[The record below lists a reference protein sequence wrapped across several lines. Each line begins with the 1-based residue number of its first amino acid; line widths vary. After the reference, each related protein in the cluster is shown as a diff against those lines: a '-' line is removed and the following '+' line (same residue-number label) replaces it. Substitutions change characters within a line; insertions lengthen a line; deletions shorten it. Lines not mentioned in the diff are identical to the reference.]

1 VQGFQA
7 AKEGQRPQAY
17 DLFCEVVRLDPSN
30 EHGWLYRA
38 ATTDDMAEAYVCL
51 QRVLSINPNN
61 QKAQRGVERI
71 RTKMAGEEGP
81 EEAATPTPNNTT
93 EAKAEVTPIHEPDYN
108 EDSEMEAAEDS
119 GYNPPATDFAVV
131 SGLDSAG
138 ADFLQYSKQ
147 GSEQSEANSGFSSNY
162 AQASGYPY
170 PTEEEPAANFNFAN
184 AAPSFSS
191 NDVYTPVDIN
201 NYEPVSPQ
209 MQPQYEQN
217 RFYQPQPLEE
227 NQNRFYQPQATEEYR
242 SPQAGNYDN
251 SAMSFANTARDY
263 QPANYQAPNNPIP
276 SYQSNPVQPDQLPDF
291 LTLRDEG
298 QAAGP
303 NGAGGPKNKR
313 NNFKVAKVSTP
324 KAPKP
329 KGSGFSLKNLG
340 RREEAPLIA
349 TFGSEGATDLDEVG
363 LARSKNVQRRAIFI
377 FIGLAIIVF
386 LLVGVIFVLRGR
398 GGEVQQAANPTDIVP
413 PPSTTSVEGN
423 PTDSSG
429 TPGANMTTTS
439 GSDTGT
445 ATVNP
450 TTTDPNGTNSNAT
463 TTVVNVATTSAAPT
477 TQATT
482 TVAPAVTTTAPPAV
496 TTTAPASNSTLKP
509 IVYTIASG
517 DNLTKVSQKFG
528 TTIDAIIAAN
538 RPTVISPS
546 RIFAGQKMIIPV
558 SRPTFT
564 GKGGIITGPND
575 TIASVAAKY
584 NVKPEDLLKFNGL
597 TDANE
602 FKPGDALLIP

>member
-1 VQGFQA
+1 
-7 AKEGQRPQAY
+7 
-17 DLFCEVVRLDPSN
+17 
-30 EHGWLYRA
+30 
-38 ATTDDMAEAYVCL
+38 MAEAYVCL

-81 EEAATPTPNNTT
+81 EEASTPPPNSTS
-93 EAKAEVTPIHEPDYN
+93 EAKAPTPTSTHEATAISEPDYSEN
-108 EDSEMEAAEDS
+108 AEMEAIEDS

-147 GSEQSEANSGFSSNY
+147 GSEQNEANFGFSSNY

-170 PTEEEPAANFNFAN
+170 PTEEEPAANSNFAN
-184 AAPSFSS
+184 VAPAFSN

-201 NYEPVSPQ
+201 SYQPVAPQ
-209 MQPQYEQN
+209 IQPQYEQN
-217 RFYQPQPLEE
+217 HFYQPQPIEE
-227 NQNRFYQPQATEEYR
+227 NQNRFYQPQPTEEYR
-242 SPQAGNYDN
+242 SPQSGSYDN
-251 SAMSFANTARDY
+251 SAMSFANTAREY
-263 QPANYQAPNNPIP
+263 QPANYQAAPNNPMP
-276 SYQSNPVQPDQLPDF
+276 SYQSNPTQPDQLPDF

-298 QAAGP
+298 QATGP
-303 NGAGGPKNKR
+303 NGAGNPKNKR
-313 NNFKVAKVSTP
+313 NNFKVVKVNTP

-349 TFGSEGATDLDEVG
+349 TFGTEDATDLDEVG
-363 LARSKNVQRRAIFI
+363 LSRKKNVQRRAM
-377 FIGLAIIVF
+377 AI
-386 LLVGVIFVLRGR
+386 LVGLVIVVVIILVAIFVFRGR
-398 GGEVQQAANPTDIVP
+398 ANDIQQAANPTDIVP
-413 PPSTTSVEGN
+413 PPSTTSIEGN

-429 TPGANMTTTS
+429 TPGASMTTIS
-439 GSDTGT
+439 SDNGT
-445 ATVNP
+445 ATANP

-463 TTVVNVATTSAAPT
+463 TTVDVATTSAAPT

-482 TVAPAVTTTAPPAV
+482 TVAPANTTAPQA
-496 TTTAPASNSTLKP
+496 TTTNVPASNSTLKP

-538 RPTVISPS
+538 KPAVISPS
-546 RIFAGQKMIIPV
+546 RIYAGQKIIIPV
-558 SRPTFT
+558 SRTTFT

-597 TDANE
+597 TDASQ